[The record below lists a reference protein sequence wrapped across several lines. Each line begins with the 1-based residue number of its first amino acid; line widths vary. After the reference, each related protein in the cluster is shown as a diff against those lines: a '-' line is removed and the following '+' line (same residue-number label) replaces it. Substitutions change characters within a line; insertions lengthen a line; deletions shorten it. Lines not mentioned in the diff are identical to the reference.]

1 MIRTKRFVARAVVLA
16 LAVAGGACAS
26 NPPLPP
32 SPKGPPPLALVP
44 PTGSSGAP
52 AAAATTPDAPFRAQA
67 PAASGTVDFAPPAA
81 ESFTLSNG
89 IGVLFVQRHDL
100 PILAVRVVLRA
111 GAGDLPGAKA
121 GVMSFL
127 GQMLEN
133 GTQKRTALRISDDY
147 EAVGA
152 EHATWVDWDSGGA
165 WVRVLAPKADAAL
178 EVLSDVLEHP
188 SFPQAEIDRVRARR
202 LTALQQQKNSPQ
214 AQAFNAVA
222 AAVYGRAFPY
232 GHSLSGT
239 PADAKAIGRDNL
251 VRAYGSLFAPGN
263 VSIAVCGDT
272 TAVALKT
279 ELETRFGAWRG
290 TAPKPVAPAAPA
302 QPSGPRLVVVDFPH
316 ATQSMVM
323 LADVGAAMSAKDR
336 DALKVM
342 EAILGGM
349 FSSRINLDLREK
361 NNFTYGA
368 FAAFDMRHGPGPFFA
383 GGMMHAENTA
393 DAAKALLDE
402 VAKMHD
408 QPVTDAELADA
419 KEYIVRALPARFETV
434 ADVTEALAQIA
445 AYGLPA
451 DEYATLPARV
461 RAVTAAD
468 VSRVAAQYLRPDK
481 LKVVV
486 VGDRA
491 AAEASLKALGLG
503 PIDARDA
510 YGDPVR

>member
-1 MIRTKRFVARAVVLA
+1 VKRCI
-16 LAVAGGACAS
+16 AVAASLLLAAACGG
-26 NPPLPP
+26 NPPLPA
-32 SPKGPPPLALVP
+32 SPKGPPPVGSASP
-44 PTGSSGAP
+44 AGSSTA
-52 AAAATTPDAPFRAQA
+52 AAAATTPDAPFRAE
-67 PAASGTVDFAPPAA
+67 PPPPSGTVDYAPPNV

-111 GAGDLPGAKA
+111 GAGDLPGAKP

-127 GQMLEN
+127 GNMLEN
-133 GTQKRTALRISDDY
+133 GTQKRTALQVSDDY

-188 SFPQAEIDRVRARR
+188 AFPQAEIERVRMRR
-202 LTALQQQKNSPQ
+202 LTGLQQQKNSVQ
-214 AQAFNAVA
+214 AQAFNTVA
-222 AAVYGRAFPY
+222 ASVYGRTNVY

-239 PADAKAIGRDNL
+239 PDDAKALTRDDL

-272 TAVALKT
+272 TAAALKT
-279 ELETRFGAWRG
+279 ELESRFGAWKG
-290 TAPKPVAPAAPA
+290 TAPKPVFPSAPA
-302 QPSGPRLVVVDFPH
+302 QPTGPRIEMVDFPH
-316 ATQSMVM
+316 ATQSMVL
-323 LADVGAAMSAKDR
+323 LADVGVAMSSHDR

-368 FAAFDMRHGPGPFFA
+368 FAGFDMRHGPGPFFA

-393 DAAKALLDE
+393 DSVTALLSE
-402 VAKMHD
+402 VQKMHD
-408 QPVTDAELADA
+408 APVTDTELADA

-445 AYGLPA
+445 AFGLPS
-451 DEYATLPARV
+451 DEYATLPARI
-461 RAVTAAD
+461 RAVSSAD
-468 VSRVAAQYLRPDK
+468 VQRVAAQYLRPDK
-481 LKVVV
+481 LKIVV

-491 AAEASLKALGLG
+491 STEASLKALNLG
-503 PIDARDA
+503 AIEARDA
-510 YGDPVR
+510 YGDVVK